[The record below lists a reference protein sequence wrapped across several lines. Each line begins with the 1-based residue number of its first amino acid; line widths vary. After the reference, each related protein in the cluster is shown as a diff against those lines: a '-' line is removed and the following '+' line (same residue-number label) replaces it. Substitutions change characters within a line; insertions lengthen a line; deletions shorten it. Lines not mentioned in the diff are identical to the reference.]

1 MERRAPVVAA
11 CGDQLFSPCLVLHSP
26 ATRKSSINEHPRR
39 ASSGHGQVP
48 SMCEYVER
56 GVRIEMPKGTLLEQ
70 VLTQNK
76 WIRNW
81 GKDIGVARILE
92 RGSLAPP
99 YPLTTSMNT
108 KMIGVI
114 VVIVGG
120 KLPFGE
126 TWKKIENYHM
136 VDRFQWH
143 ELLPHPQSM
152 TLVRQPIHFSNYEEN
167 SRPAMPEWMMMGGL
181 KTNYPL

>member
-1 MERRAPVVAA
+1 
-11 CGDQLFSPCLVLHSP
+11 
-26 ATRKSSINEHPRR
+26 
-39 ASSGHGQVP
+39 
-48 SMCEYVER
+48 
-56 GVRIEMPKGTLLEQ
+56 
-70 VLTQNK
+70 
-76 WIRNW
+76 
-81 GKDIGVARILE
+81 
-92 RGSLAPP
+92 
-99 YPLTTSMNT
+99 
-108 KMIGVI
+108 MIGVI